1 MTVRKS
7 LTSRRTLL
15 RSAVGATALV
25 ATRAMAQSGG
35 TANWPDR
42 TVKIIVPYP
51 PGGSTDVLS
60 RIIAERF
67 KQILGQTF
75 VIENR
80 PGAGGN
86 TGIAAVTSSA
96 PDGYTIG
103 AATVGHFSIN
113 QYLYARMPYDPEK
126 DFVAVSLTWELPNVF
141 VVASDHVPAKT
152 LQEFIAWA
160 KQRGKIS
167 FGSPGIGT
175 TPHLSATMFA
185 KRAGL
190 DAVHVPFRG
199 ASQTIPAMLSG
210 DVTYALDNLA
220 SYVST
225 IDSGKMRPLAVT
237 SAQRWPTMPEIPTM
251 AEAGL
256 PDFVVTSWAAFVV
269 PTGTPRPI
277 IDKLAGAMQQVAA
290 DPEIQRR
297 FLVAGARC
305 IASTPEQAAALG
317 AKERPMWQEMVRLS
331 GARAE

>member
-1 MTVRKS
+1 MPRLFRYLCLAACVAGGPW
-7 LTSRRTLL
+7 
-15 RSAVGATALV
+15 AVAAFAQAYPERPIKLV
-25 ATRAMAQSGG
+25 
-35 TANWPDR
+35 
-42 TVKIIVPYP
+42 VPYT
-51 PGGSTDVLS
+51 PGGQFDILARMVG
-60 RIIAERF
+60 ERMGP
-67 KQILGQTF
+67 ILGRL
-75 VIENR
+75 VVVENK
-80 PGAGGN
+80 PGAGTMLGAEFVARSKN
-86 TGIAAVTSSA
+86 
-96 PDGYTIG
+96 DGYTLLYSG
-103 AATVGHFSIN
+103 ANMFAIAPHV
-113 QYLYARMPYDPEK
+113 YAKVPYQRS
-126 DFVAVSLTWELPNVF
+126 DFQTISLVSDLPMGL
-141 VVASDHVPAKT
+141 VVNAAMVPAKT